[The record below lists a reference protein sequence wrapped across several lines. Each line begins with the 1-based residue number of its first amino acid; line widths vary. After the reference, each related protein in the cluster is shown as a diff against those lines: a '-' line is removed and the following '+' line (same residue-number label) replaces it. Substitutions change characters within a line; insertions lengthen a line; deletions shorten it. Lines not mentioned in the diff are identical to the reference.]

1 MPKAMTLVS
10 DRTKIQAHTFL
21 KACILSNRPSCGDL
35 KDPGEFCEN
44 SKVRNHET
52 QGVGWCASSI
62 RSTCSGLLLETQAIL
77 VSSFHIISG
86 YTCLVGITSSQ
97 SHGADK
103 VKWIWWCS
111 KGSQAPLPSVRFD
124 VKGGEKWKREGAG
137 VNDWIMKHEPHAL
150 SRCSWGSLF

>member
-1 MPKAMTLVS
+1 MPKAMMLVS
-10 DRTKIQAHTFL
+10 GRTKIQAQTFL
-21 KACILSNRPSCGDL
+21 KACILSNRPSRGDL
-35 KDPGEFCEN
+35 KDPREFCEN

-52 QGVGWCASSI
+52 QGVGWRASSI

-77 VSSFHIISG
+77 VYSFHIISG
-86 YTCLVGITSSQ
+86 YTCTSSQ

-124 VKGGEKWKREGAG
+124 VKGREKWKRVGAG
-137 VNDWIMKHEPHAL
+137 VNDWIMKHEPQAL
-150 SRCSWGSLF
+150 SRRSRGSLF